1 MAGFFDNAWWRD
13 KNTQRNPDNPWYK
26 QAGTVA
32 TGFGGHLA
40 NKLMPYQMGE
50 KGMEPRKGYNPN
62 NLLQLGLMGM
72 SPESQFT
79 YDRKGNEYRAG
90 FGDWMSNV
98 ANMGQKRMMEQQKM
112 MDYLI
117 DKPLSRKLK
126 QAQISKYERESK
138 EPIKPV
144 QTTVRKGGKFV
155 TTTQTYNPDTKKWDK
170 EVTKSPIWKP
180 DTPREID
187 IQTLQLD
194 KLKNDADIRPEVS
207 DVLEDRARQVYLDK
221 VKVNEKQ
228 AEAPFMHGGQNFLKE
243 FHNHKTDMLETLMKR
258 QPSAKNKAA
267 KDLWERITFREWLA
281 LTQQGL
287 HRPVHDRMIKEY
299 YGTLDI
305 TEEEPSPRGS
315 NTGGIGDSLN
325 LD

>member
-1 MAGFFDNAWWRD
+1 MFEDAWWRD
-13 KNTQRNPDNPWYK
+13 ANTKRDSNNPLWK

-32 TGFGGHLA
+32 KGFGGHLA

-50 KGMEPRKGYNPN
+50 KGMEPRKGYNPL
-62 NLLQLGLMGM
+62 NLVQLGLMGM

-98 ANMGQKRMMEQQKM
+98 TNMGQKRMMEQQKM
-112 MDYLI
+112 IDYLI
-117 DKPLSRKLK
+117 DKPLSRELMRAK
-126 QAQISKYERESK
+126 ISKHEREAK
-138 EPIKPV
+138 EPIEPV
-144 QTTVRKGGKFV
+144 QTTVRKGGEFV

-287 HRPVHDRMIKEY
+287 HRPVHDRMIKGY
-299 YGTLDI
+299 YGTGDPE
-305 TEEEPSPRGS
+305 EEEPSPSGA
-315 NTGGIGDSLN
+315 NTGGIGSSLN

>member
-32 TGFGGHLA
+32 KGFGGHLA
-40 NKLMPYQMGE
+40 NKLMPFQMGKE
-50 KGMEPRKGYNPN
+50 GMEPRKGYNPL
-62 NLLQLGLMGM
+62 NLVQLGLMGM

-144 QTTVRKGGKFV
+144 QTTVRKGGEFV

-187 IQTLQLD
+187 IQTLRLEELQY
-194 KLKNDADIRPEVS
+194 KKKINPTESEVI
-207 DVLEDRARQVYLDK
+207 EGRAREKYLENLKIDDAK
-221 VKVNEKQ
+221 AQ
-228 AEAPFMHGGQNFLKE
+228 APYMHGGQNFVNV
-243 FHNHKTDMLETLMKR
+243 FHKYRQDMLTTLMTRPKTK
-258 QPSAKNKAA
+258 KNEAA
-267 KDLWERITFREWLA
+267 KDLWTNITFKEWLD
-281 LTQQGL
+281 LTQKGL
-287 HRPVHDRMIKEY
+287 KRPVYDRMILEW
-299 YGTLDI
+299 YGTKNP
-305 TEEEPSPRGS
+305 EEEKPSPSGV
-315 NTGGIGDSLN
+315 NTGTISSDLN
-325 LD
+325 LE